1 MTVHLSA
8 RLAWHMEG
16 WNGHVCKDPA
26 SNTFC
31 VGHHSYP
38 GDQIRVSRDL
48 DWEVANAGASCSR
61 TDGSPPCVYSINAF
75 GKETIGGYAD
85 APDWYPANE
94 RVTWDLAPSTVCIW
108 PFEQMYRP
116 EVENQGSGQ
125 RYDYDQ
131 RLAFAKEYFGQTEA
145 NRSLV
150 FYYSNYSN
158 PFSEDDSRRYV
169 IVGVSRVKAVG
180 KIRNYTDMTSENRK
194 KYGGGFVWGVDLT
207 SHYPDRRFA
216 TPLPRLP

>member
-16 WNGHVCKDPA
+16 WNGRVCRDPA
-26 SNTFC
+26 ANTFC

-61 TDGSPPCVYSINAF
+61 TDGMPPCVYSVNAF

-116 EVENQGSGQ
+116 EVKNRGRGQHTTTANVSLSPGVLQSYRGEPKSGLLLLELQQPVQ
-125 RYDYDQ
+125 R
-131 RLAFAKEYFGQTEA
+131 G
-145 NRSLV
+145 
-150 FYYSNYSN
+150 
-158 PFSEDDSRRYV
+158 
-169 IVGVSRVKAVG
+169 
-180 KIRNYTDMTSENRK
+180 
-194 KYGGGFVWGVDLT
+194 
-207 SHYPDRRFA
+207 
-216 TPLPRLP
+216 

>member
-16 WNGHVCKDPA
+16 WNGHVCRDPA

-31 VGHHSYP
+31 VGQHSYP
-38 GDQIRVSRDL
+38 GDQIRVGRNL
-48 DWEVANAGASCSR
+48 EWEEKNAGAACSR
-61 TDGSPPCVYSINAF
+61 TNGTPPCVYSINAF

-108 PFEQMYRP
+108 PFEQMYRS
-116 EVENQGSGQ
+116 EVENAGGGQ
-125 RYDYDQ
+125 KYDYDQ
-131 RLAFAKEYFGQTEA
+131 RLAFAKDYFDQIQE

-150 FYYSNYSN
+150 FY
-158 PFSEDDSRRYV
+158 
-169 IVGVSRVKAVG
+169 
-180 KIRNYTDMTSENRK
+180 
-194 KYGGGFVWGVDLT
+194 
-207 SHYPDRRFA
+207 
-216 TPLPRLP
+216 